1 MPRQA
6 RSTPTP
12 SEMEILD
19 ELWGRDE
26 ATAQT
31 IHDALGGTRSV
42 GYTGTLKLMQ
52 LMHQKGL
59 LGRRREG
66 RSHVYYPL
74 IDEQDTKS
82 SLLNTFIDATFAGSA
97 SRMMMH
103 LLGNKKV
110 SREELNQIRDYLDRI
125 EEDKP

>member
-1 MPRQA
+1 MPKSS
-6 RSTPTP
+6 RSTPTR
-12 SEMEILD
+12 SEMQIL
-19 ELWGRDE
+19 EQLWQCRE

-31 IHDALGGTRSV
+31 IHDALGGERSV

-74 IDEQDTKS
+74 VEEQDTKA
-82 SLLNTFIDATFAGSA
+82 SLLSSFIDTTFSGSA
-97 SRMMMH
+97 SKLMMH
-103 LLGNKKV
+103 LLGNKTV
-110 SREELNQIRDYLDRI
+110 SRQELDEIREYLDRI
-125 EEDKP
+125 EEDKS

>member
-1 MPRQA
+1 MPA
-6 RSTPTP
+6 SSKTPTR
-12 SEMEILD
+12 SEMAILD
-19 ELWGRDE
+19 ILWSREE

-31 IHDALGGTRSV
+31 VHESFQHTRSA

-74 IDEQDTKS
+74 VEEQDTKA
-82 SLLNTFIDATFAGSA
+82 SLLSSFIDTTFSGSA
-97 SRMMMH
+97 SKLMMH
-103 LLGNKKV
+103 LLGNKTV
-110 SREELNQIRDYLDRI
+110 SRQELDEIREYLDRI
-125 EEDKP
+125 EEDKS

>member
-1 MPRQA
+1 MSKPT
-6 RSTPTP
+6 RSTPTR
-12 SEMEILD
+12 SEMQIL
-19 ELWGRDE
+19 EQLWQCHE

-31 IHDALGGTRSV
+31 IHDALGGERSV

-74 IDEQDTKS
+74 VDEQNTKASLLSTFIDTTFSGSAS
-82 SLLNTFIDATFAGSA
+82 SLL
-97 SRMMMH
+97 MH

-110 SREELNQIRDYLDRI
+110 SREELDEIRDYLDRI
-125 EEDKP
+125 EEDKS

>member
-1 MPRQA
+1 MPRPT

-12 SEMEILD
+12 SEMEILE
-19 ELWGRDE
+19 ELWKRDE

-59 LGRRREG
+59 LDRRREG
-66 RSHVYYPL
+66 RSHVYFPL
-74 IDEQDTKS
+74 IDEQDTKN

-97 SRMMMH
+97 SRMMKH
-103 LLGNKKV
+103 LLGNKDV
-110 SREELNQIRDYLDRI
+110 SRQELDEIRGYLDRM
-125 EEDKP
+125 EEDKS

>member
-1 MPRQA
+1 MPQ
-6 RSTPTP
+6 SPQPTPTR
-12 SEMEILD
+12 SEMEIL
-19 ELWGRDE
+19 EQLWEREE

-74 IDEQDTKS
+74 VDEQSTKS
-82 SLLNTFIDATFAGSA
+82 SLLNTFVDATFAGSA

-110 SREELNQIRDYLDRI
+110 SREELDEIRDYLDRI
-125 EEDKP
+125 EEDKS

>member
-1 MPRQA
+1 MPA
-6 RSTPTP
+6 SPKSPTR
-12 SEMEILD
+12 SEMAILD
-19 ELWGRDE
+19 VLWSRGE

-31 IHDALGGTRSV
+31 VHESLQRTRSA

-52 LMHQKGL
+52 LMHQKEL

-74 IDEQDTKS
+74 VDEQSTKS
-82 SLLNTFIDATFAGSA
+82 SLLSSFIDTTFAGSA

-103 LLGNKKV
+103 LLGGKKV
-110 SREELNQIRDYLDRI
+110 SQKELDEIRDYLDRV
-125 EEDKP
+125 EEDKS

>member
-1 MPRQA
+1 MAPSSRP
-6 RSTPTP
+6 TPTR
-12 SEMEILD
+12 SEMEIL
-19 ELWGRDE
+19 EQLWERDE

-82 SLLNTFIDATFAGSA
+82 SLLGTFIDATFAGSA

-103 LLGNKKV
+103 LLGHKKV
-110 SREELNQIRDYLDRI
+110 SRKELDEIRDYLDRI
-125 EEDKP
+125 EEDKS